1 MIVIHLKPLRTLFQ
15 RNESGRRQ
23 DTRLA
28 HASPQHLPNAAASF
42 DELAAANDHRAY
54 RRAESLAQTELNGI
68 EFFRHI
74 RDVFANISCSIQDS
88 RAVQVNGDSG
98 VVRPV
103 AYLFREL
110 RRINGTT

>member
-23 DTRLA
+23 NTRLT

-54 RRAESLAQTELNGI
+54 RRAKSLAQLELNGI

-74 RDVFANISCSIQDS
+74 RGLFAKISLGIQDS
-88 RAVQVNGDSG
+88 RVLQEYSDFS
-98 VVRPV
+98 
-103 AYLFREL
+103 
-110 RRINGTT
+110 